1 MEGVWSRGHGNL
13 DLPSPLE
20 FTAETMPE
28 HFDVAVVGLG
38 VLGSAAAYYAAQK
51 GAKVLALEQFEL
63 GHVRGASHDTSRI
76 VRKANSEPEYVA
88 LAKSA
93 YDDWAAL
100 EKASG
105 QKLLTITGGLF
116 FVPKDAPVPVGN
128 FTQSLSAKGVPY
140 EVLSAAEVKKRWPQF
155 DIADTI
161 DTVYTADTGI
171 AHAAKSVA
179 AMQNLARSHGAVIKD
194 NTRVD
199 RVTPKT
205 SSSGVEIETSNGKFH
220 AGKVILATD
229 AWTNKLLAPLG
240 IHIPLTVMQEQV
252 TYFKPTDV
260 AAFDQS
266 RFPTWIWGGDPCFYG
281 FPTYG
286 EPTIKAARDYSNNL
300 MDPDQRTFVH
310 SPELFDQ
317 LCSFMQKFMPDKT
330 RQPLRTVTCQYTITP
345 DRRFI
350 ITPLEKH
357 QDIIVGLGAAHAFK
371 FAPAFGRVLAELAVD
386 GKTKEDI
393 SKFGMPKSATGS
405 AKL

>member
-1 MEGVWSRGHGNL
+1 M
-13 DLPSPLE
+13 
-20 FTAETMPE
+20 AE

-38 VLGSAAAYYAAQK
+38 VLGSAAAYYAAKK

-76 VRKANSEPEYVA
+76 VRKANFEPEYVT

-93 YDDWAAL
+93 YDDWAEL
-100 EKASG
+100 ERVTD
-105 QKLLTITGGLF
+105 QKLLTITGGVF
-116 FVPKDAPVPVGN
+116 FVPKGAPVPVEN
-128 FTQSLSAKGVPY
+128 FARSLTVNDVPH
-140 EVLSAAEVKKRWPQF
+140 EILSAAEVKKRWPQF
-155 DIADTI
+155 DIPDTV

-171 AHAAKSVA
+171 AHAAKTVA
-179 AMQNLARSHGAVIKD
+179 TLQNLARSHGARIKD

-199 RVTPKT
+199 RVTPKA
-205 SSSGVEIETSNGKFH
+205 SGGVEIETSNGKSH
-220 AGKVILATD
+220 ADKVILATD

-240 IHIPLTVMQEQV
+240 LHIPLTVMQEQV

-260 AAFDQS
+260 AAFENG
-266 RFPTWIWGGDPCFYG
+266 RFPTWIWGGDPTFYG

-286 EPTIKAARDYSNNL
+286 EPTIKAARDYAMNI

-317 LCSFMQKFMPDKT
+317 LCSFMAKFMPDKT

-357 QDIIVGLGAAHAFK
+357 KDIIVGLGAAHAFK

-393 SKFGMPKSATGS
+393 SKFGMPKEASGI

>member
-1 MEGVWSRGHGNL
+1 
-13 DLPSPLE
+13 
-20 FTAETMPE
+20 MPE

-38 VLGSAAAYYAAQK
+38 VLGSAAAYYAAKK

-76 VRKANSEPEYVA
+76 VRTSNFEPEYVA

-93 YDDWAAL
+93 YNDWAEL
-100 EKASG
+100 ERITG
-105 QKLLTITGGLF
+105 QKLLTITGGVF
-116 FVPKDAPVPVGN
+116 FVPKDSPFPVEK
-128 FTQSLSAKGVPY
+128 FARSLSANDVPY
-140 EVLSAAEVKKRWPQF
+140 EVLNAAEVKKRWPQF
-155 DIADTI
+155 DIPDSV

-171 AHAAKSVA
+171 AHAAKTVSTL
-179 AMQNLARSHGAVIKD
+179 QNLARSLGASIKD

-199 RVTPKT
+199 RVTPRPT
-205 SSSGVEIETSNGKFH
+205 GGVEIETSNGKFH
-220 AGKVILATD
+220 ADKVILATD

-240 IHIPLTVMQEQV
+240 LHIPLTVMQEQV

-260 AAFDQS
+260 AAFENG
-266 RFPTWIWGGDPCFYG
+266 RFPTWIWGGDPTFYG

-286 EPTIKAARDYSNNL
+286 EPTIKAARDYSMNL
-300 MDPDQRTFVH
+300 MDPEQRTFVH
-310 SPELFDQ
+310 SQELFDQ
-317 LCSFMQKFMPDKT
+317 LCSFMGKFMPDKT

-357 QDIIVGLGAAHAFK
+357 RDIIVGLGAAHAFK

-393 SKFGMPKSATGS
+393 SKFGMPKEATAI

>member
-1 MEGVWSRGHGNL
+1 MKPSISPPFYIHSRQ
-13 DLPSPLE
+13 
-20 FTAETMPE
+20 TMPE

-38 VLGSAAAYYAAQK
+38 VLGSAAAYYAAKK

-76 VRKANSEPEYVA
+76 VRTSNFEPEYVA

-93 YDDWAAL
+93 YNDWAEL
-100 EKASG
+100 ERITG
-105 QKLLTITGGLF
+105 QKLLTITGGVF
-116 FVPKDAPVPVGN
+116 FVPKDSPFPVEK
-128 FTQSLSAKGVPY
+128 FARSLSANDVPY
-140 EVLSAAEVKKRWPQF
+140 EVLNAAEVKKRWPQF
-155 DIADTI
+155 DIPDSV

-171 AHAAKSVA
+171 AHAAKTVSTL
-179 AMQNLARSHGAVIKD
+179 QNLARSLGASIKD

-199 RVTPKT
+199 RVTPRPT
-205 SSSGVEIETSNGKFH
+205 GGVEIETSNGKFH
-220 AGKVILATD
+220 ADKVILATD

-240 IHIPLTVMQEQV
+240 LHIPLTVMQEQV

-260 AAFDQS
+260 AAFENG
-266 RFPTWIWGGDPCFYG
+266 RFPTWIWGGDPTFYG

-286 EPTIKAARDYSNNL
+286 EPTIKAARDYSMNL
-300 MDPDQRTFVH
+300 MDPEQRTFVH
-310 SPELFDQ
+310 SQELFDQ
-317 LCSFMQKFMPDKT
+317 LCSFMGKFMPDKT

-357 QDIIVGLGAAHAFK
+357 RDIIVGLGAAHAFK

-393 SKFGMPKSATGS
+393 SKFGMPKEATAI